1 MTARAPRI
9 LVSAGEPSGDL
20 HGAAVVTALRAR
32 WPGAEIEAVG
42 GPRMAEAGASVI
54 FPLDRLSAMGAV
66 EIVRRLP
73 AHLQL
78 ARRLAAGFARRQWDL
93 YLPIDYPGF
102 HLRMAPKARRGGAR
116 VLYYI
121 PPQLWAWRPGR
132 ARALRAAT
140 DRLAVILPF
149 EPTFFEG
156 VGLAASYVGHPLL
169 DRPRGAT
176 KAEARAV
183 LGLPAEAR
191 VLALY
196 PGSREQE
203 VRSHWPAFKAAA
215 ERLRAAGRCT
225 AIVVAATAAGHY
237 PDAAGMQLS
246 GDSRLVMAA
255 ADACLAKSGTTTL
268 EGALAGVPMA
278 VAYRMHPATFA
289 LARRLVTVRWV
300 SLVNLVAGRE
310 VVPERLQERMTPDA
324 LAAAMDP
331 LLQPG
336 HPVREAQLAAFT
348 EVRSKLGTPGAA
360 ARVAEL
366 AAELLSA

>member
-20 HGAAVVTALRAR
+20 HGAEVISALRMR
-32 WPGAEIEAVG
+32 WPGAKIEAVG
-42 GPRMAEAGASVI
+42 GPRMAAAGATVI
-54 FPLDRLSAMGAV
+54 FPIDRLSAMGAV
-66 EIVRRLP
+66 EILRRLP
-73 AHLQL
+73 AHLGL
-78 ARRLAAGFARRQWDL
+78 ARRLAAGFGERRWDL

-132 ARALRAAT
+132 ARALREAV

-149 EPTFFEG
+149 EPEFFAG

-169 DRPRGAT
+169 DRPQGPTR
-176 KAEARAV
+176 AEARGA
-183 LGLPAEAR
+183 LGIAAEAR

-215 ERLRAAGRCT
+215 ERLRATGRCT
-225 AIVVAATAAGHY
+225 DIVVAATPAGTY
-237 PDAAGMQLS
+237 PDSAGMQLAT
-246 GDSRLVMAA
+246 DSRLAMAA

-268 EGALAGVPMA
+268 EGAIAGVPMA
-278 VAYRMHPATFA
+278 VAYRMHPLTFA

-310 VVPERLQERMTPDA
+310 VVPELLQERMTVEA

-348 EVRSKLGTPGAA
+348 EVRAKLGTPGAA
-360 ARVAEL
+360 ARVVEL
-366 AAELLSA
+366 AAELLAG